1 MARLPHVPPPSDKE
15 TYGIKGAVVWPK
27 KQEANAIIRHYYF
40 VLLFYQKTV
49 IENLQN
55 RKNQ

>member
-1 MARLPHVPPPSDKE
+1 MIVSAFMLPQFLHFNRYDFWCEHSD
-15 TYGIKGAVVWPK
+15 V
-27 KQEANAIIRHYYF
+27 F

-55 RKNQ
+55 RKFQ

>member
-1 MARLPHVPPPSDKE
+1 MIVSAFMLPQFLHFNPDDFWCEHSD
-15 TYGIKGAVVWPK
+15 V
-27 KQEANAIIRHYYF
+27 F

-55 RKNQ
+55 RKFQ